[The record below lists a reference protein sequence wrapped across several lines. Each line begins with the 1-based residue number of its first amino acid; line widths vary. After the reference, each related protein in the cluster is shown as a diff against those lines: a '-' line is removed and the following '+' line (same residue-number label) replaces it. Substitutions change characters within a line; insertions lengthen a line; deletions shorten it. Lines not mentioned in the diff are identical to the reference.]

1 MGMRKFESDVFGNI
15 AAPMNFPSFHRYLEF
30 TLRKGEVCGAFR
42 SEIGDPGLGV
52 LQMVVS

>member
-1 MGMRKFESDVFGNI
+1 MRKFESDVFGNI